1 MPPYTPEALARRAVW
16 REFQLALLQAS
27 PACKDQERSC
37 AGGEYGPVSP
47 RHLEPAPI
55 YATTGV
61 NRSSHPEDHGL
72 IVRCLGG
79 YLAGGNGP
87 SFSAASYSDI
97 RRIVQTPGDIAME
110 YNQGQGQG
118 WQRHIV
124 MDGSPHLPSH
134 VRQWW
139 GDSRGHWEGN
149 TLVIDVTNFT
159 PRRTSSARGRTCIS
173 SNAIPVRGQRRWSGL

>member
-47 RHLEPAPI
+47 RYLEPAPI

-97 RRIVQTPGDIAME
+97 RRIVQTPAI
-110 YNQGQGQG
+110 
-118 WQRHIV
+118 
-124 MDGSPHLPSH
+124 
-134 VRQWW
+134 
-139 GDSRGHWEGN
+139 SRWN
-149 TLVIDVTNFT
+149 ITK
-159 PRRTSSARGRTCIS
+159 ARGKGGSVIS
-173 SNAIPVRGQRRWSGL
+173 